1 MIFWNS
7 YSLSAPMISCLS
19 DLRLAPIVLIELMP
33 LPSSDMDFMFTKDR
47 HLDTEAFSYLITFQ
61 E

>member
-1 MIFWNS
+1 
-7 YSLSAPMISCLS
+7 MISCLS